1 MGLSPCLP
9 CWPWLPDLKIGYI
22 LGKLSDKLSIIQVHV
37 HVQAELK
44 VEVEAEV
51 EVEGWRLMA
60 ISPNS
65 L

>member
-22 LGKLSDKLSIIQVHV
+22 GKLSDKLSIVQVHV

-51 EVEGWRLMA
+51 EVEGWSLMA